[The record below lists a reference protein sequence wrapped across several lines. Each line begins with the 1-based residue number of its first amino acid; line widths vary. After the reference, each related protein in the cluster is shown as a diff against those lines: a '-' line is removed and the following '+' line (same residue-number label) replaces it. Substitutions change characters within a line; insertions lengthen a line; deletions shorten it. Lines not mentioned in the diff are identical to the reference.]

1 MSNIIYILALWQDI
15 KRCVWTPLNIP
26 IKTDSPDFWQQASVK
41 LLKLLMKDICMPK
54 KIFWHF
60 GEMLNWDKLLYT
72 FMRTY
77 LSKSSLEWDWI
88 YQILRLIISDNHDF
102 WRQLQA
108 CACIRISFFVSLI
121 WSNPTPYQSRQ
132 PWLLKATWSSL
143 YFQIGIDVN
152 TSLLYFPL
160 PLPIQSTFDVK
171 AALKRLLFKTIIKIM
186 ILFPETV
193 G

>member
-1 MSNIIYILALWQDI
+1 MCLDTSEHPYQD
-15 KRCVWTPLNIP
+15 RQPWLLTTSQCQTF
-26 IKTDSPDFWQQASVK
+26 KTSHERYLYA
-41 LLKLLMKDICMPK
+41 K
-54 KIFWHF
+54 KTFWHF
-60 GEMLNWDKLLYT
+60 GEMLNWDKLLCT

-102 WRQLQA
+102 WRRVQA
-108 CACIRISFFVSLI
+108 CACISISFFVSLI

-186 ILFPETV
+186 ILLPETV

>member
-1 MSNIIYILALWQDI
+1 M
-15 KRCVWTPLNIP
+15 LN
-26 IKTDSPDFWQQASVK
+26 VK
-41 LLKLLMKDICMPK
+41 HYLVPLLKFISLPFDKILKDVFGHLWTSLSRQTALTFDNKPVSNFKTSHERYFYAK
-54 KIFWHF
+54 KTFWHF
-60 GEMLNWDKLLYT
+60 GEMLNWDKLLCT

-102 WRQLQA
+102 WRRLQA

-152 TSLLYFPL
+152 TPHFCIS
-160 PLPIQSTFDVK
+160 
-171 AALKRLLFKTIIKIM
+171 RCRCLFSQHLT
-186 ILFPETV
+186 
-193 G
+193 